1 MVSPGGSQRHQ
12 GPPRVTE
19 QWSQRAGNMPRGTL
33 QFKVSEDKL
42 EEDVEKRSLQKH
54 TPAVQVKDLALPP
67 LWCKPELRCRF
78 DP

>member
-1 MVSPGGSQRHQ
+1 MVSPGGSKRHQ
-12 GPPRVTE
+12 GPPRVTKR
-19 QWSQRAGNMPRGTL
+19 WSQRAGNMPRGTL

-67 LWCKPELRCRF
+67 LWLRLQLGYS
-78 DP
+78 